1 MRLTSYFFDITTK
14 LIDSFTQVC
23 YPLTRFFDRQLF
35 AGVFTKTKCGGHA
48 KVFDTIREDIYSV
61 FDRDPAARSVLEI
74 IFCYPG
80 LHVVWFYRIAHWFWT
95 REFYFLGRLTSHL
108 GRFLTGIEIHPGAQI
123 GKKFF
128 IDHGMGVVIGETA
141 EIGDNVTLY
150 HGVTLGGV
158 TWDKV
163 KRHPTIG
170 DNVVIGSGAKVLG
183 PFTVGSGAKIGSN
196 SVVVKEVP
204 QNSSVVGIPGRV
216 VMQQE
221 PKVEEKRPDLEHGK
235 MPDPEAKAISCLFD
249 QIRALEKKVEGLT
262 DKLEKAEPKPAI
274 KVAAKTSSL
283 ATKVPAK
290 VTVKARAT
298 VKRKSTS
305 RSATAKPPAVKPGGK
320 VTSSARTRKVEKNE
334 A

>member
-1 MRLTSYFFDITTK
+1 ML
-14 LIDSFTQVC
+14 
-23 YPLTRFFDRQLF
+23 
-35 AGVFTKTKCGGHA
+35 A
-48 KVFDTIREDIYSV
+48 KIREDIYSV

-80 LHVVWFYRIAHWFWT
+80 LHAVWFYRVAHWFWT
-95 REFYFLGRLTSHL
+95 HELYFLGRFTSHL
-108 GRFLTGIEIHPGAQI
+108 GRFFTGIEIHPGAQI

-163 KRHPTIG
+163 KRHPTVE
-170 DNVVIGSGAKVLG
+170 DNVVIGSGSKVLG
-183 PFTVGSGAKIGSN
+183 PFTVGKGAKIGSN

-204 QNSSVVGIPGRV
+204 SNSTVVGIPGRV

-221 PKVEEKRPDLEHGK
+221 KKVEEEERPDLEHGK
-235 MPDPEAKAISCLFD
+235 LPDPEAKAISCLFD
-249 QIRALEKKVEGLT
+249 QIRGLEKKVEDLT
-262 DKLEKAEPKPAI
+262 ARLAKAEE
-274 KVAAKTSSL
+274 KTS
-283 ATKVPAK
+283 TKTTTRAARSTRTSK
-290 VTVKARAT
+290 KA
-298 VKRKSTS
+298 
-305 RSATAKPPAVKPGGK
+305 SAGK
-320 VTSSARTRKVEKNE
+320 HEKNE